1 MPGRAFR
8 RRPDST
14 RLTVDYPMSPM
25 VKEIL
30 ETLGLAL
37 VVFILVQASVQ
48 NFRVEGSSM
57 SPTLEGRQY
66 LLVNKLIYFRL
77 DQKRLSR
84 IIPFW
89 QVDESTVIRPFR
101 PPKLGEIIVFHFPR
115 DPQRSFVK
123 RVVGVPGDTVEI
135 VNGEVRL
142 NGEVHPEPYLIYP
155 GSTDQAAL
163 VLKEKEYFV
172 MGDNRRQSE
181 DSRKWGP
188 VPEDNI
194 LGRVWLVYWP
204 FDQRGLPN

>member
-1 MPGRAFR
+1 
-8 RRPDST
+8 
-14 RLTVDYPMSPM
+14 MSPI

-37 VVFILVQASVQ
+37 AVFILIQASVQ

-66 LLVNKLIYFRL
+66 LLVNKLVYFRF
-77 DQKRLSR
+77 DQKRFSR
-84 IIPFW
+84 LIPFW
-89 QVDESTVIRPFR
+89 RADDHALSPFR
-101 PPKLGEIIVFHFPR
+101 APRIGEIVVFHFPQN
-115 DPQRSFVK
+115 PQRSFVK
-123 RVVGVPGDTVEI
+123 RIVGVPGDTVEI
-135 VNGEVRL
+135 VNGEVWL
-142 NGEVHPEPYLIYP
+142 NGAVYPEPYLPDP
-155 GSTDQAAL
+155 GSANTEAL

-172 MGDNRRQSE
+172 LGDNRRQSE

-204 FDQRGLPN
+204 FADRGLPN